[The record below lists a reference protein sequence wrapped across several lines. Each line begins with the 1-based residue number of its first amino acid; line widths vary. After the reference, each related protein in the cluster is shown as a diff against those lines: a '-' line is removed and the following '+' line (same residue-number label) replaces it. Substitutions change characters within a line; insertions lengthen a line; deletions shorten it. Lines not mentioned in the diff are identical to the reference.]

1 MINSLFNFKLWLT
14 LAITA
19 LFGLSIF
26 YGRKHHSYLNI
37 LIRRFVRIKAQHY
50 AISLKSQAIKYP
62 SRIILWGILKYA
74 KPN

>member
-26 YGRKHHSYLNI
+26 LWAQTPQLLNI

-62 SRIILWGILKYA
+62 SRIILWGIL
-74 KPN
+74 